1 MVGAGTNC
9 LCLEK
14 ENRMS
19 YYKKTVYLDLVHQSP
34 GEWSL
39 TAPERIGNAGFA
51 SVKLQDGKLSLL
63 IQLRI
68 VQAPMPSG
76 IKDIFLKCRDQES
89 IMLGTAKLQDGRLT
103 FRTSESGSRSVGRV
117 EPEQLLGIRI
127 PISETFEVTGGI
139 NSGEKGNTARQVIDI
154 SKPLRA
160 AQLEQRVDD
169 LALDTTIHLKSFSIA
184 DPVHAATPTSR
195 PTPVT
200 PQVPTDLASAATPVT
215 PLAATYPRPAEP
227 TPVAAPTSP
236 HPAVPERAVEPTP
249 TTTPQR
255 TPEPTPVAAP
265 TSPRP
270 AEPELAAAPMHTPVA
285 TPLPKTNPLS
295 ARFPRLDTKPKR
307 HQNKWQFL
315 ENLYEVVHP
324 FQDERT
330 YLSIAPADMMI
341 LSEEDFSLRSNNFL
355 LHGFDNYKHL
365 ILGLIQDSTGK
376 DEYYIGVPGVF
387 HEQEKKM
394 AILFGFEGF
403 ESRSS
408 HPTEGTFGYYM
419 KRVRI

>member
-1 MVGAGTNC
+1 
-9 LCLEK
+9 
-14 ENRMS
+14 
-19 YYKKTVYLDLVHQSP
+19 
-34 GEWSL
+34 
-39 TAPERIGNAGFA
+39 
-51 SVKLQDGKLSLL
+51 
-63 IQLRI
+63 
-68 VQAPMPSG
+68 
-76 IKDIFLKCRDQES
+76 
-89 IMLGTAKLQDGRLT
+89 
-103 FRTSESGSRSVGRV
+103 
-117 EPEQLLGIRI
+117 
-127 PISETFEVTGGI
+127 
-139 NSGEKGNTARQVIDI
+139 
-154 SKPLRA
+154 
-160 AQLEQRVDD
+160 
-169 LALDTTIHLKSFSIA
+169 
-184 DPVHAATPTSR
+184 
-195 PTPVT
+195 
-200 PQVPTDLASAATPVT
+200 
-215 PLAATYPRPAEP
+215 
-227 TPVAAPTSP
+227 
-236 HPAVPERAVEPTP
+236 
-249 TTTPQR
+249 
-255 TPEPTPVAAP
+255 
-265 TSPRP
+265 
-270 AEPELAAAPMHTPVA
+270 MHTPVA